1 MNINSSN
8 IKGLNDFI
16 SVKSTKFDRNNPLTT
31 YNKVQGTELKEEI
44 QSIVVSEESDEMKLY
59 NSYSAKYSEEFNSLN
74 EDGSF
79 DGVGID
85 EILGKHA
92 SLLDEIENSE
102 DDDKTKEIKKSALND
117 RASWQIS
124 LYSIYTT
131 TSANKAFSAQY
142 VENKDLYKNNPNQ
155 YQTLK
160 ETTRART
167 KIAKSNLMDIVNDY
181 LKNGV
186 STLQNNNKIN
196 KFNAFILDSN
206 KLNNEGYDNEL
217 LTFNDEEYALKKND
231 FNEKLGFSGGC
242 MIGKNYVAFKYGATK
257 VESDA
262 NKNLTTIKDS
272 IDFDGNKSVNTYA

>member
-1 MNINSSN
+1 MN

-16 SVKSTKFDRNNPLTT
+16 STKSTNFNRNNALSL
-31 YNKVQGTELKEEI
+31 YNKVQETEQKDELPLIEMP
-44 QSIVVSEESDEMKLY
+44 EESDEMKLY
-59 NSYSAKYSEEFNSLN
+59 NSFSAKYSEEFNSLN

-85 EILGKHA
+85 QILGKHA
-92 SLLDEIENSE
+92 SLLDEIENSD

-131 TSANKAFSAQY
+131 TSANKAFSANY
-142 VENKDLYKNNPNQ
+142 VENKDHYKNNPNE

-160 ETTRART
+160 EATRART
-167 KIAKSNLMDIVNDY
+167 KIAKSNLIDIVNDY

-186 STLQNNNKIN
+186 SSLQNNSKID
-196 KFNAFILDSN
+196 KFNSFILDSN
-206 KLNNEGYDNEL
+206 QLNNKGYDNEL

-242 MIGKNYVAFKYGATK
+242 MIGKNNIALKYGATK
-257 VESDA
+257 AESDD
-262 NKNLTTIKDS
+262 NKNLTIVKESTDYTKNS
-272 IDFDGNKSVNTYA
+272 SVNTYI